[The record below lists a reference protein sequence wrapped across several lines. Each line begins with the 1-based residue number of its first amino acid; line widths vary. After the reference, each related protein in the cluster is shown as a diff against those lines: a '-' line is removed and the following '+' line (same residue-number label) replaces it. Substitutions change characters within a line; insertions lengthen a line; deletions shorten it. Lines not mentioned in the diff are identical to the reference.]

1 MGSVNSICGGSD
13 LRFTERHPHLNLSK
27 ANSSAMKRTL
37 FLSLTFAT
45 LFVGLTSCG
54 KKDSGDRSDTSGTA
68 SKGTIGMTCQNLNNP
83 FFQLI
88 AQEMEKAAEAA
99 GYTLNAMDGKG
110 DAALQNTQIDEFIT
124 QKCDAIFLNPAD
136 SKASGSGV
144 RAAHAA
150 GIPVFTFD
158 IQMEDPEVQRL
169 VTYHVGS
176 DNYQGGRLAGESM
189 MKVTGDTGK
198 VGIITLPEANS
209 CKKRVDGFKDYL
221 MENNSKLE
229 IVIELNGKGDRVKG
243 AEVAADMLTAHGD
256 LVGIFGINDPC
267 ALGAWASVKEAG
279 KLEQITI
286 IGFDGS
292 PDGKIGVFEK
302 QLYDTPMQFPRQ
314 MATKTVENFLKYV
327 AGESFDALEFMPCEH
342 YYFADAEKDPNRTQ
356 F

>member
-1 MGSVNSICGGSD
+1 MKRTRFLPVVVSALALSLLSCGD
-13 LRFTERHPHLNLSK
+13 K
-27 ANSSAMKRTL
+27 NSSAGSGMDDTGETGPA
-37 FLSLTFAT
+37 FSGSVFEGAGEFIPCEHYFFADAE
-45 LFVGLTSCG
+45 
-54 KKDSGDRSDTSGTA
+54 KDPNRESFAGASSDEA
-68 SKGTIGMTCQNLNNP
+68 AQVEESKGTVGMTCMNLNNP

-88 AQEMEKAAEAA
+88 AQEMEKAASAA
-99 GYTLNAMDGKG
+99 GYTLKAMDGKG

-136 SKASGSGV
+136 SKATGSGV

-158 IQMEDPEVQRL
+158 IQMEDPEVQKL

-189 MKVTGDTGK
+189 MKATGGIGK
-198 VGIITLPEANS
+198 IGIINLPEANS

-221 MENNSKLE
+221 SENNSKLE
-229 IVIELNGKGDRVKG
+229 IVAELNGKGDRVKG
-243 AEVAADMLTAHGD
+243 AEVAADMLAAHGD

-302 QLYDTPMQFPRQ
+302 KLYDTPMQFPGQ
-314 MATKTVENFLKYV
+314 MATKTVEAFLRYV
-327 AGESFDALEFMPCEH
+327 AGDEL
-342 YYFADAEKDPNRTQ
+342 
-356 F
+356 

>member
-1 MGSVNSICGGSD
+1 
-13 LRFTERHPHLNLSK
+13 
-27 ANSSAMKRTL
+27 MKRTL
-37 FLSLTFAT
+37 FLSLSFAS
-45 LFVGLTSCG
+45 LLLGLTSCG
-54 KKDSGDRSDTSGTA
+54 DKGSGGPDAGNKDTNSGTS
-68 SKGTIGMTCQNLNNP
+68 SKGIIGMTCQNLNNP

-88 AQEMEKAAEAA
+88 AQEMEKAASAA
-99 GYTLNAMDGKG
+99 GYTLKAMDGKG

-136 SKASGSGV
+136 SKATGSGV
-144 RAAHAA
+144 RAADAA

-158 IQMEDPEVQRL
+158 IQMEDPEVQKL

-189 MKVTGDTGK
+189 MKVTGDNGK

-221 MENNSKLE
+221 KENNSKLE

-243 AEVAADMLTAHGD
+243 AEVTADMLTAHGD

-279 KLEQITI
+279 KLDQVTI

-292 PDGKIGVFEK
+292 PDGKVGVFEK

-327 AGESFDALEFMPCEH
+327 AGEPFEALEFMPCEH
-342 YYFADAEKDPNRTQ
+342 YFFADAEKDPNRTQ

>member
-1 MGSVNSICGGSD
+1 MKPTSLIFSLALSLLFLGLVSCGDSSDNASGGSGQ
-13 LRFTERHPHLNLSK
+13 PK
-27 ANSSAMKRTL
+27 SSDPAA
-37 FLSLTFAT
+37 S
-45 LFVGLTSCG
+45 S
-54 KKDSGDRSDTSGTA
+54 SSDQPQGNAPDGGSR
-68 SKGTIGMTCQNLNNP
+68 GTIGMTCMNLNNP

-99 GYTLNAMDGKG
+99 GYTLKAMDGKG

-136 SKASGSGV
+136 SKATGSGV

-150 GIPVFTFD
+150 GVPVFTFD
-158 IQMEDPEVQRL
+158 IQMEDPGVQEL

-176 DNYQGGRLAGESM
+176 DNYQGGKLAGESM
-189 MKVTGDTGK
+189 MKATGDSGK
-198 VGIITLPEANS
+198 VGIINLPEANS
-209 CKKRVDGFKDYL
+209 CKKRVEGFKDYL
-221 MENNSKLE
+221 RENNSKLE

-243 AEVAADMLTAHGD
+243 AEVTADMLTAHDD

-279 KLEQITI
+279 KLDQITI
-286 IGFDGS
+286 VGFDGS

-302 QLYDTPMQFPRQ
+302 KIYDTPMQFPGQ
-314 MATKTVENFLKYV
+314 MASKTVEAFLKYA
-327 AGESFDALEFMPCEH
+327 AGEDFEKIEFIPCEH
-342 YYFADAEKDPNRTQ
+342 YFFADAEKDPNRDK

>member
-1 MGSVNSICGGSD
+1 
-13 LRFTERHPHLNLSK
+13 
-27 ANSSAMKRTL
+27 MKRTHY
-37 FLSLTFAT
+37 LSIILSA
-45 LFVGLTSCG
+45 LVLGLSSCG
-54 KKDSGDRSDTSGTA
+54 DKNDGAGTNGDGETFTGSVFDGAGEFIPCEHYYFADAEKDPNRDLFTVQSRGGNNEGA
-68 SKGTIGMTCQNLNNP
+68 AAGENKGTIGMTCMNLNNP

-88 AQEMEKAAEAA
+88 AQEMEKAAKTA
-99 GYTLNAMDGKG
+99 GYTLKAMDGKG

-124 QKCDAIFLNPAD
+124 QECDAIFLNPAD
-136 SKASGSGV
+136 SKATGSGV

-158 IQMEDPEVQRL
+158 IQMEDPEVQKL

-189 MKVTGDTGK
+189 MKATGGS
-198 VGIITLPEANS
+198 GNIAIINLPEANS

-221 MENNSKLE
+221 KEHDSKLK

-243 AEVAADMLTAHGD
+243 AEVAADMLTTHDD

-279 KLEQITI
+279 KLDQITI

-302 QLYDTPMQFPRQ
+302 KLYDTPMQFPGQ
-314 MATKTVENFLKYV
+314 MATKTVEAFLKYA
-327 AGESFDALEFMPCEH
+327 AGDEL
-342 YYFADAEKDPNRTQ
+342 
-356 F
+356 

>member
-1 MGSVNSICGGSD
+1 
-13 LRFTERHPHLNLSK
+13 
-27 ANSSAMKRTL
+27 MKRTSF
-37 FLSLTFAT
+37 FLSLVLSV
-45 LFVGLTSCG
+45 LFLGLVSCG
-54 KKDSGDRSDTSGTA
+54 DSNDNADDGSGKTNSSGSGEGPSSEQPLANNPGGDN
-68 SKGTIGMTCQNLNNP
+68 KGTIGMTCMNLNNP

-88 AQEMEKAAEAA
+88 AQEMEKAAGEA
-99 GYTLNAMDGKG
+99 GYTLKAMDGKG

-136 SKASGSGV
+136 SKATGSGV

-158 IQMEDPEVQRL
+158 IQMEDPEVQEL

-176 DNYQGGRLAGESM
+176 DNYQGGMLAGESM
-189 MKVTGDTGK
+189 MKATGNSGK
-198 VGIITLPEANS
+198 IGIINLPEAKS

-221 MENNSKLE
+221 KENNSKLE

-243 AEVAADMLTAHGD
+243 AEVTADMLTAHDD

-286 IGFDGS
+286 VGFDGS

-302 QLYDTPMQFPRQ
+302 KLYDTPMQFPGQ
-314 MATKTVENFLKYV
+314 MAAKTVEAFLKYV
-327 AGESFDALEFMPCEH
+327 AGDDFEKIEFIPCEH
-342 YYFADAEKDPNRTQ
+342 YFFADAEKDPNRDK

>member
-1 MGSVNSICGGSD
+1 
-13 LRFTERHPHLNLSK
+13 
-27 ANSSAMKRTL
+27 MKRNH
-37 FLSLTFAT
+37 FLSLILSALT
-45 LFVGLTSCG
+45 LSLTSCG
-54 KKDSGDRSDTSGTA
+54 DKAANTDNDEGGDAFTGSVFEGAGEFIPCEHYFFADAEKDPNRESFTGASSGDDAESRGAASGE
-68 SKGTIGMTCQNLNNP
+68 SKGTIGMTCMNLNNP

-88 AQEMEKAAEAA
+88 AQEMEKAAKAA
-99 GYTLNAMDGKG
+99 GYTLKAMDGKG

-136 SKASGSGV
+136 SRATGSGV
-144 RAAHAA
+144 RAAHTA

-158 IQMEDPEVQRL
+158 IQMEDPEVQKL

-189 MKVTGDTGK
+189 MKATGGSGK
-198 VGIITLPEANS
+198 IGIINLPEANS

-221 MENNSKLE
+221 RENNSKLE

-302 QLYDTPMQFPRQ
+302 KLYDTPMQFPGQ
-314 MATKTVENFLKYV
+314 MATKTVEAFLKYA
-327 AGESFDALEFMPCEH
+327 AGDDL
-342 YYFADAEKDPNRTQ
+342 
-356 F
+356 

>member
-1 MGSVNSICGGSD
+1 
-13 LRFTERHPHLNLSK
+13 
-27 ANSSAMKRTL
+27 MKRNR
-37 FLSLTFAT
+37 FLSIILSALT
-45 LFVGLTSCG
+45 LSLTSCG
-54 KKDSGDRSDTSGTA
+54 DKTANTDNDEDGGAFTGEFIPCEHYFFADAEKDPSRESFSGASSDDSAESNSAAPGDN
-68 SKGTIGMTCQNLNNP
+68 KGTIGMTCMNLNNP

-88 AQEMEKAAEAA
+88 AQEMEKAAKAA
-99 GYTLNAMDGKG
+99 GYTLKAMDGKG

-136 SKASGSGV
+136 SRATGSGV

-158 IQMEDPEVQRL
+158 IQMEDPEVQKL

-189 MKVTGDTGK
+189 MKATGGSGK
-198 VGIITLPEANS
+198 IGIINLPEANS

-221 MENNSKLE
+221 RENNSTLE
-229 IVIELNGKGDRVKG
+229 IVSELNGKGDRVKG

-279 KLEQITI
+279 KI
-286 IGFDGS
+286 D
-292 PDGKIGVFEK
+292 
-302 QLYDTPMQFPRQ
+302 Q
-314 MATKTVENFLKYV
+314 MLIVLQA
-327 AGESFDALEFMPCEH
+327 
-342 YYFADAEKDPNRTQ
+342 
-356 F
+356 